1 MKSKFTIIYRHGTGG
16 TFISNILDYYQKNSI
31 QSLNFGLTPEGEAY
45 GHPEDHKRIRPKD
58 HMCDN
63 NEELKNIKIENPDKL
78 ILLIDFHEDN
88 VEFITRMYWH
98 KLYKKTLTKER
109 YEYCRGLSQ
118 NGESWND
125 FDTWQDDETACR
137 QLFEMHEQSYMP
149 VIKRLDR
156 SLIDYSLPL
165 DDIFHHPELNQK
177 IANWC
182 DAQPDSLIEEYIE
195 RYRTLNTKLYSG
207 TNFRL

>member
-1 MKSKFTIIYRHGTGG
+1 MKSKFKIIYRHGTCG
-16 TFISNILDYYQKNSI
+16 TFISNILDYYQKNQI
-31 QSLNFGLTPEGEAY
+31 QKLNFGLTPEGEAY
-45 GHPEDHKRIRPKD
+45 GHPGD

-63 NEELKNIKIENPDKL
+63 NEQLKNIKIENPDKQ

-109 YEYCRGLSQ
+109 YEYCRSLSH
-118 NGESWND
+118 NGESWDD
-125 FDTWQDDETACR
+125 FDTWQDDETACQ
-137 QLFEMHEQSYMP
+137 QLFEMHKQSYMP

-156 SLIDYSLPL
+156 SLIDYTLPL

-182 DAQPDSLIEEYIE
+182 DAQPDSLIDEYIE
-195 RYRTLNTKLYSG
+195 RYRTVNTKLYSG